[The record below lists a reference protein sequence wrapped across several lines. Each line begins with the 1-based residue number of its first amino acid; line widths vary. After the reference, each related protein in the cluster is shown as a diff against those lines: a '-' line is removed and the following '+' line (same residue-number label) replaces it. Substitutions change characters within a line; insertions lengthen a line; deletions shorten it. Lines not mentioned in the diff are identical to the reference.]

1 MRINIFVVGMT
12 MYFSDQDILASMR
25 KDKTIGIQRLFDRY
39 YRPLVLFADEFLKD
53 RSAAEDLVQDFFV
66 KLWEDDYL
74 LKVTASTLGS
84 YLYSAV
90 RNRAISFLQRKDVL
104 RNSQE
109 LGVIDISVDVVEDI
123 DEERMDIVMKEVELL
138 PERTRQVVE
147 RVMLRGLKY
156 KEAAEELKIS
166 INTVK
171 FALKEGTKR
180 LRERLAS
187 MGPEVLFYFLRKFSN
202 H

>member
-90 RNRAISFLQRKDVL
+90 RNRAISFLQKKDVL

-156 KEAAEELKIS
+156 KEAAEELHIS
-166 INTVK
+166 VNTLK
-171 FALKEGTKR
+171 THLTRALKQ
-180 LRERLAS
+180 LRKEYNLHS
-187 MGPEVLFYFLRKFSN
+187 LFY
-202 H
+202 

>member
-1 MRINIFVVGMT
+1 
-12 MYFSDQDILASMR
+12 MYSSDQDILAFMR
-25 KDKTIGIQRLFDRY
+25 KDKTIGIQHLFDRY

-53 RSAAEDLVQDFFV
+53 SSAAEDLVQDFFV

-74 LKVTASTLGS
+74 LKVAEGVLGS

-90 RNRAISFLQRKDVL
+90 RNRAISFLQKKDVL
-104 RNSQE
+104 RDSQE
-109 LGVIDISVDVVEDI
+109 LGVIDIFVDVVEDI

-202 H
+202 Y

>member
-90 RNRAISFLQRKDVL
+90 RNRAISFLQKKDVL

-171 FALKEGTKR
+171 FAIKERTKL

>member
-1 MRINIFVVGMT
+1 
-12 MYFSDQDILASMR
+12 MR

-90 RNRAISFLQRKDVL
+90 RNRAISFLQKKDVL

>member
-1 MRINIFVVGMT
+1 
-12 MYFSDQDILASMR
+12 MYSSDQDILAFMR
-25 KDKTIGIQRLFDRY
+25 KDKTIGIQHLFDRY

-53 RSAAEDLVQDFFV
+53 SSAAEDLVQDFFV

-74 LKVTASTLGS
+74 LKVAEGALGS

-90 RNRAISFLQRKDVL
+90 RNRAISFLQKKDVL
-104 RNSQE
+104 RDSQE
-109 LGVIDISVDVVEDI
+109 LGVIDIFVDVVEDI
-123 DEERMDIVMKEVELL
+123 DEERMDKEVELL

-202 H
+202 Y

>member
-90 RNRAISFLQRKDVL
+90 RNRAISFLQKKDVL

-171 FALKEGTKR
+171 FALIEGTKR

>member
-1 MRINIFVVGMT
+1 M
-12 MYFSDQDILASMR
+12 
-25 KDKTIGIQRLFDRY
+25 
-39 YRPLVLFADEFLKD
+39 DEG
-53 RSAAEDLVQDFFV
+53 A
-66 KLWEDDYL
+66 
-74 LKVTASTLGS
+74 LGS

-90 RNRAISFLQRKDVL
+90 RNRAISFLQKKDVL
-104 RNSQE
+104 RDSQE
-109 LGVIDISVDVVEDI
+109 LGVIDIFVDVVEDI

-202 H
+202 Y

>member
-1 MRINIFVVGMT
+1 M
-12 MYFSDQDILASMR
+12 
-25 KDKTIGIQRLFDRY
+25 
-39 YRPLVLFADEFLKD
+39 
-53 RSAAEDLVQDFFV
+53 QDFFV

-90 RNRAISFLQRKDVL
+90 RNRAISFLQKKDVL

-147 RVMLRGLKY
+147 RVMLRGLK
-156 KEAAEELKIS
+156 
-166 INTVK
+166 
-171 FALKEGTKR
+171 EGTKR

>member
-1 MRINIFVVGMT
+1 

-84 YLYSAV
+84 YLYSEK
-90 RNRAISFLQRKDVL
+90 RCITQFSITGSDRYLCRC
-104 RNSQE
+104 
-109 LGVIDISVDVVEDI
+109 G
-123 DEERMDIVMKEVELL
+123 
-138 PERTRQVVE
+138 
-147 RVMLRGLKY
+147 RGY
-156 KEAAEELKIS
+156 
-166 INTVK
+166 
-171 FALKEGTKR
+171 
-180 LRERLAS
+180 
-187 MGPEVLFYFLRKFSN
+187 
-202 H
+202 

>member
-1 MRINIFVVGMT
+1 M
-12 MYFSDQDILASMR
+12 
-25 KDKTIGIQRLFDRY
+25 
-39 YRPLVLFADEFLKD
+39 
-53 RSAAEDLVQDFFV
+53 
-66 KLWEDDYL
+66 

-90 RNRAISFLQRKDVL
+90 RNRAISFLQKKDVL

>member
-1 MRINIFVVGMT
+1 M
-12 MYFSDQDILASMR
+12 
-25 KDKTIGIQRLFDRY
+25 
-39 YRPLVLFADEFLKD
+39 
-53 RSAAEDLVQDFFV
+53 
-66 KLWEDDYL
+66 

-90 RNRAISFLQRKDVL
+90 RNRAISFLQKDVL

-156 KEAAEELKIS
+156 KEAAEELHIS
-166 INTVK
+166 VNT
-171 FALKEGTKR
+171 LKTHLTRDIETI
-180 LRERLAS
+180 
-187 MGPEVLFYFLRKFSN
+187 
-202 H
+202 

>member
-74 LKVTASTLGS
+74 LKVAEGALGS

-90 RNRAISFLQRKDVL
+90 RNRAISFLQKKDVL
-104 RNSQE
+104 RDSQE
-109 LGVIDISVDVVEDI
+109 LGVIDIFVDVVEDI

-202 H
+202 Y

>member
-90 RNRAISFLQRKDVL
+90 RNRAISFSSEKRCITQF
-104 RNSQE
+104 S
-109 LGVIDISVDVVEDI
+109 
-123 DEERMDIVMKEVELL
+123 
-138 PERTRQVVE
+138 RTGSDRYLC
-147 RVMLRGLKY
+147 RCGRGY
-156 KEAAEELKIS
+156 
-166 INTVK
+166 
-171 FALKEGTKR
+171 
-180 LRERLAS
+180 
-187 MGPEVLFYFLRKFSN
+187 
-202 H
+202 

>member
-1 MRINIFVVGMT
+1 

-66 KLWEDDYL
+66 KLWEDDIL

-90 RNRAISFLQRKDVL
+90 KDRAIFFSSEKRC
-104 RNSQE
+104 
-109 LGVIDISVDVVEDI
+109 IIAI
-123 DEERMDIVMKEVELL
+123 
-138 PERTRQVVE
+138 
-147 RVMLRGLKY
+147 LKNW
-156 KEAAEELKIS
+156 E
-166 INTVK
+166 
-171 FALKEGTKR
+171 
-180 LRERLAS
+180 
-187 MGPEVLFYFLRKFSN
+187 
-202 H
+202 

>member
-1 MRINIFVVGMT
+1 
-12 MYFSDQDILASMR
+12 MYSSDQDILAFMR
-25 KDKTIGIQRLFDRY
+25 KDKTIGIQHLFDRY

-53 RSAAEDLVQDFFV
+53 SSAAEDLVQDFFV

-74 LKVTASTLGS
+74 LKVAEGALGS

-90 RNRAISFLQRKDVL
+90 RNRAISFLQKKDVL
-104 RNSQE
+104 RDSQE
-109 LGVIDISVDVVEDI
+109 LGVIDIFVDVVEDI
-123 DEERMDIVMKEVELL
+123 DEERMDIVMKELELL

-202 H
+202 Y